1 MTIIDLRPLDGQ
13 KIAKD
18 LDDIIIDSFKT
29 IRGATKII
37 YEVPDEIWVTPE
49 QKPYY
54 GNTITFNN
62 GSKARVVVKNAE
74 RDYIKINDLTS

>member
-1 MTIIDLRPLDGQ
+1 MTIIDLRPLDGK

-18 LDDIIIDSFKT
+18 LDDIIIDSYKT

-37 YEVPDEIWVTPE
+37 YEVPDEIWVTPN

-54 GNTITFNN
+54 GDTITFNN
-62 GSKARVVVKNAE
+62 GSKAKVVVKNAE
-74 RDYIKINDLTS
+74 RVYPLLDELTS